1 MFIKSLKRLTI
12 LASILS
18 LFILASCAQ
27 KAQVKPEGEK
37 AKGPSVMEQVKAAGF
52 EIVDYDYVKAKVG
65 NGLRKF
71 NQVVIID
78 ARPERKYD
86 SGHIPSAI
94 NIPDTKFDKF
104 YPQLEELKVT
114 KDTELVVYC
123 GGFNCIKSYND
134 AKYLRDKG
142 FKNIKVYLAGDPDW
156 SQKNFMEI
164 SFDYAKSLLSKG
176 VLFVDARPDRVYK
189 KGTIPGAINIPDTK
203 FVKDPAPYMSMLPAD
218 KNAQIVVFCGGYA
231 CVKSH
236 IVAEKLYEMGYK
248 NVLVYAGGEPEWK
261 ENGQPILKPGEK
273 AQVSSSEKTASAPS
287 AIKLGADEGT
297 VDKEF
302 FKTLIDE
309 RPDNIVIVDVR
320 SPSEFATGH
329 VKGAINIPVDDMY
342 KDCNNV
348 TSKLPKDKYVIFMCA
363 SGGRAGEMYFGLKE
377 DCKYP
382 EMNRL
387 FFLDAHVDYSSGK
400 CEIK

>member
-1 MFIKSLKRLTI
+1 
-12 LASILS
+12 
-18 LFILASCAQ
+18 
-27 KAQVKPEGEK
+27 
-37 AKGPSVMEQVKAAGF
+37 
-52 EIVDYDYVKAKVG
+52 
-65 NGLRKF
+65 
-71 NQVVIID
+71 
-78 ARPERKYD
+78 
-86 SGHIPSAI
+86 

-176 VLFVDARPDRVYK
+176 VLFVDARPDRVYA

-203 FVKDPAPYMSMLPAD
+203 FLKDPAPFMSMLPAD
-218 KNAQIVVFCGGYA
+218 KNTQIVVFCGGYA

-236 IVAEKLYEMGYK
+236 KVAEKLYEMGYK
-248 NVLVYAGGEPEWK
+248 KVLVYARGEPEWK
-261 ENGQPILKPGEK
+261 EKGEQILKPGEK
-273 AQVSSSEKTASAPS
+273 ADMVAAKTAAPTASA
-287 AIKLGADEGT
+287 IKAGADEGT

-302 FKTLIDE
+302 FKSLIDS

-320 SPSEFATGH
+320 SPSEFQAGH
-329 VKGAINIPVDDMY
+329 VNGAINIPVDDMY
-342 KDCNNV
+342 KDCNLV

-363 SGGRAGEMYFGLKE
+363 TGGRAGEMYFGLKE

-382 EMNRL
+382 EMSRL
-387 FFLDAHVDYSSGK
+387 YFLDAHVDYSSGK